1 MILSIVILKSLIE
14 LSLMVLVGRFLL
26 GLLVGSKRQSNVFW
40 QLLDVASKP
49 ALWLT
54 RRVSP
59 KLILDQHIPLAAG
72 SWLII
77 AWVLVVMA
85 KIDLC
90 LQVGAAACQ

>member
-1 MILSIVILKSLIE
+1 
-14 LSLMVLVGRFLL
+14 
-26 GLLVGSKRQSNVFW
+26 
-40 QLLDVASKP
+40 
-49 ALWLT
+49 LT

-59 KLILDQHIPLAAG
+59 KLILDQHIPLAAV

-77 AWVLVVMA
+77 AWVLVVMV